1 MLQIFWHWFG
11 LMRVCSI
18 SSIYFASLHRRM
30 YLLPLADSYP
40 FGADT
45 IATSF
50 KGVSPFFVSLDTP
63 PEKHIDSAA
72 TCFPSIYSCIHFLSL
87 GTEFGVDSSDGEI
100 SSRCVG
106 IPTSP
111 LELDIKFPITSQS
124 PLTLGT

>member
-1 MLQIFWHWFG
+1 
-11 LMRVCSI
+11 MRVCSI
-18 SSIYFASLHRRM
+18 FFIYNFSLNTRI
-30 YLLPLADSYP
+30 YLLPLDDAYPVADYII
-40 FGADT
+40 GM
-45 IATSF
+45 SF
-50 KGVSPFFVSLDTP
+50 IRVSCFFVSLDTSQ
-63 PEKHIDSAA
+63 EKHIDSAA